1 MDSRTRQ
8 LTAVTKLL
16 TRLMVIALLAG
27 TAFLAVSR
35 ESKAC
40 SYAAPGSPSD
50 ERRKAKYVFAGEVV
64 AVHPVKNDKIYEF
77 TVDTVWKGPLHETAY
92 IRGYEEADAKSLCP
106 SGYKPYAVGLKYL
119 VYDSYHKFSR
129 TRLLIYASEDIAE
142 LGQGRRPEPGLT
154 APVPLAVTQAQMA
167 PQEILT
173 ETPTIDRLI
182 GFLVWT
188 LASVSVVAIAGLLI
202 WTRFGRRR

>member
-8 LTAVTKLL
+8 LTAATKLS
-16 TRLMVIALLAG
+16 TRLMLIALLVGA
-27 TAFLAVSR
+27 AFLTVSR

-50 ERRKAKYVFAGEVV
+50 ERQKARYVFAGEVV
-64 AVHPVKNDKIYEF
+64 AVHPVENDKIYEF
-77 TVDTVWKGPLHETAY
+77 KVDTVWKGPLHETAY

-106 SGYKPYAVGLKYL
+106 AGHKPYAVGLKYL

-129 TRLLIYASEDIAE
+129 TRLLIYANEDLVE
-142 LGQGRRPEPGLT
+142 LGEGRRPEPGLT
-154 APVPLAVTQAQMA
+154 APVPLAVIQARMA
-167 PQEILT
+167 QQDILD

-182 GFLVWT
+182 GFLGWT
-188 LASVSVVAIAGLLI
+188 LATVLVVAIFGLLI
-202 WTRFGRRR
+202 WTRAGRR